1 MAGIFD
7 TLKKWATVLSGSDTQ
22 KKSEMKNLEVLELD
36 RLDLIKAFKELI
48 EARTAGSEGDNIRI
62 LIN

>member
-7 TLKKWATVLSGSDTQ
+7 TLKNWAAVLSGSDTQ

-36 RLDLIKAFKELI
+36 RLDLIKAFKTL
-48 EARTAGSEGDNIRI
+48 GFQ
-62 LIN
+62 